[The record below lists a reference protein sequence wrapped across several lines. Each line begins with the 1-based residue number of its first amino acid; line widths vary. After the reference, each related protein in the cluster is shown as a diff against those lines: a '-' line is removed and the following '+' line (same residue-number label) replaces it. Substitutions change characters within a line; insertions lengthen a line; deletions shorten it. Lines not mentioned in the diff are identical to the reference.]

1 LNVFVTTF
9 SCSRPVPI
17 GVKKCYRIRY
27 FNRLMTECV
36 VRTCK
41 IVRRALHRERPSK
54 KVWLDRGQESKFN
67 DPRVCRLPEVIG
79 RTQNGRRRQDVVEK
93 GSAYA
98 VDRTGETQTEGTCRW
113 NDTPNFHSIVNGP
126 LILLKEE
133 NCYRFSGP

>member
-1 LNVFVTTF
+1 
-9 SCSRPVPI
+9 
-17 GVKKCYRIRY
+17 
-27 FNRLMTECV
+27 MTECV
-36 VRTCK
+36 VHTCK

-98 VDRTGETQTEGTCRW
+98 VRMLLIEQGRHRQKGHVDGTI
-113 NDTPNFHSIVNGP
+113 HQISIQ
-126 LILLKEE
+126 LLMVH
-133 NCYRFSGP
+133 